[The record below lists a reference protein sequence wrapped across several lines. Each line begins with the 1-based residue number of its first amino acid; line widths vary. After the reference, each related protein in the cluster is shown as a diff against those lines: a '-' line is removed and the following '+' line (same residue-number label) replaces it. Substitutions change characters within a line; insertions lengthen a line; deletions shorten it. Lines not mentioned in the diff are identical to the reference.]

1 MSSIHATMPR
11 IFFSILFQ
19 DKGNIQFFPQL
30 LLQENIATAYLQF
43 YYDTLPWVV
52 LTFGTGRM

>member
-1 MSSIHATMPR
+1 MSSIHATIP

-30 LLQENIATAYLQF
+30 LQENIATAYLQF
-43 YYDTLPWVV
+43 YYDTLRWVV
-52 LTFGTGRM
+52 LTFGTEGM

>member
-1 MSSIHATMPR
+1 MSSIHATIP

-30 LLQENIATAYLQF
+30 LQENIATAYLQF
-43 YYDTLPWVV
+43 YYDTLRWVV
-52 LTFGTGRM
+52 LTFGTE